1 MKFVVS
7 LVCGRNITT
16 KDCIDIVSKRK
27 NDIKIA
33 NIPEIS
39 DFPSCER
46 RRVIGSSPVTY
57 WLDYIPSL
65 WKL

>member
-16 KDCIDIVSKRK
+16 KDCIDIVSRYE
-27 NDIKIA
+27 NDVKIA

-39 DFPSCER
+39 DFYAK
-46 RRVIGSSPVTY
+46 VTHFEC
-57 WLDYIPSL
+57 LL
-65 WKL
+65 FRKNV